1 MTTWTLSAATEEG
14 TGRGGLQLQ
23 LPGSGPPPSLLLLLA
38 APREGLHPLHLVQES
53 QRPLR
58 EARPPGA
65 AAQRQPGR
73 RLRVGEET
81 SPPSLPRNA
90 VSRLPSEGST
100 VPTGGATILKFSSPT
115 AGTVINHVNIMPRC
129 TYDLKILPPPPNLT
143 VMNLAP
149 LRATRRLSVAIRFIH
164 HHAGANGVEPS
175 EAAGGSNLLLH
186 FVSSNTPPEEGR
198 FPAGFLDPLVG
209 HRVAETELSCKIFNR
224 RSK

>member
-1 MTTWTLSAATEEG
+1 MLFSCCCRYKSVTTWILSAATEEG

-81 SPPSLPRNA
+81 LPPSLPRNELRERFFTQQSV
-90 VSRLPSEGST
+90 VSP
-100 VPTGGATILKFSSPT
+100 LK
-115 AGTVINHVNIMPRC
+115 
-129 TYDLKILPPPPNLT
+129 
-143 VMNLAP
+143 AP
-149 LRATRRLSVAIRFIH
+149 LSRRVGPLS
-164 HHAGANGVEPS
+164 
-175 EAAGGSNLLLH
+175 
-186 FVSSNTPPEEGR
+186 
-198 FPAGFLDPLVG
+198 
-209 HRVAETELSCKIFNR
+209 
-224 RSK
+224 